1 MVVYLT
7 WRHGLWERP
16 AGAQQR
22 RLARLYN
29 AATVATLVIG
39 VLVFYLAL
47 LLVMAL
53 TVWFLMAD
61 SVLAQNLGH
70 PTSWTDYLQIS
81 WLITSAATVGGA
93 LGSGTED
100 GERVRRAA
108 YGLRQRARAV
118 SAADDGPCPPSEDPT

>member
-1 MVVYLT
+1 MVVYLI

-16 AGAQQR
+16 AGVQQR

-39 VLVFYLAL
+39 VLVFYLTL
-47 LLVMAL
+47 LLVMTL

-61 SVLAQNLGH
+61 PVLAQNLGH
-70 PTSWTDYLQIS
+70 PTSWTDYLQVG

-100 GERVRRAA
+100 GDRVRRAA

-118 SAADDGPCPPSEDPT
+118 RGDDDGPLLPSDEPT